1 MHSHDVAKFFC
12 NYSRTLGM
20 NPANLLREIA
30 VNIPLHVI
38 P

>member
-1 MHSHDVAKFFC
+1 MHSHDVAKFSC
-12 NYSRTLGM
+12 ITRTLGM
-20 NPANLLREIA
+20 NPANLLREIE